1 MLYSREYIYMAH
13 PNKDREYLGKLQ
25 NYFATYRNFP
35 SYASIGQLLGIA
47 SKSAVSALV
56 NRLKLQGYLDTT
68 PDKRL
73 SPTNRFFEREL
84 SEFPVPAGMPAAAN
98 DTLSNM
104 LSIDEY
110 LIHHP
115 SSTMLITVKGD
126 SMIEK
131 GIHNGD
137 IAIIEKRYSA
147 NTGDIVVAI
156 VDGEYTIKTLA
167 REKGAYVLLPA
178 NNAYPIIRP
187 QEHLEIF
194 GVLVGLIRK
203 YR

>member
-1 MLYSREYIYMAH
+1 MAH
-13 PNKDREYLGKLQ
+13 QNRDREYLGKLQ
-25 NYFATYRNFP
+25 DYYATYRNFP

-47 SKSAVSALV
+47 SKSAVSALI
-56 NRLKLQGYLDTT
+56 NRLKLQGYLDAT

-84 SEFPVPAGMPAAAN
+84 SDFPVPAGLPAAAN
-98 DTLSNM
+98 DTLSDM

-110 LIHHP
+110 LINHP

-126 SMIEK
+126 SMIDA
-131 GIHNGD
+131 GIHAGD
-137 IAIIEKRYSA
+137 IAIVEKCHSA
-147 NTGDIVVAI
+147 HAGDIVVAI
-156 VDGEYTIKTLA
+156 VDGEYTLKTLA

-178 NNAYPIIRP
+178 NKAYPIIRP
-187 QEHLEIF
+187 QETLEIF